1 MLAARE
7 AFESHGELPE
17 EGDLDFVK
25 GNRGYDEPSG
35 GYNYQSR
42 VEMWNRYP
50 QISSILSNY
59 FERLKNEKERNFVRL
74 R

>member
-50 QISSILSNY
+50 RISSILSNY
-59 FERLKNEKERNFVRL
+59 FERLKNEKERNFIKL

>member
-25 GNRGYDEPSG
+25 GNRMTSHLADTITNLVSKCGIDIH
-35 GYNYQSR
+35 
-42 VEMWNRYP
+42 RYLP
-50 QISSILSNY
+50 Y
-59 FERLKNEKERNFVRL
+59 
-74 R
+74 